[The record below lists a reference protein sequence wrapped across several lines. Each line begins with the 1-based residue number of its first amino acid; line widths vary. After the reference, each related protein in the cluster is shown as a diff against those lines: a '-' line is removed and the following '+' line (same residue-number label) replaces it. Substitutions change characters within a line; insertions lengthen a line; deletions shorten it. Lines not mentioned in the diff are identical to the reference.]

1 MEVVGMEQQIVRGT
15 VIQTIIKN
23 EVVVYITGKM

>member
-1 MEVVGMEQQIVRGT
+1 MEVVGMEQQIVRGI

-23 EVVVYITGKM
+23 EVVAYITGKM